1 MKVKELIEILNK
13 YNPDAEV
20 INNDCFMSEF
30 DRKEAKK
37 YNISDD
43 ITEVEQDE
51 TKQFVRVW

>member
-20 INNDCFMSEF
+20 INNDYFMSEF
-30 DRKEAKK
+30 DRKEQNR
-37 YNISDD
+37 YGISDS